1 MFHRILVPLDGSE
14 LAERALEPAMRL
26 AKQFGGEITL
36 LRVVVPE
43 PVLVALP
50 GLSPRPYDVYDAEL
64 RHDQEDAEAYL
75 SGLKLQ
81 WHDAGVATHTE
92 VLSGT
97 PAEMIV
103 DVAQERAADLIV
115 MSTHG
120 RSGVSRLLYG
130 SVAEAV
136 LRGAHLP
143 ILLIP
148 LDH

>member
-1 MFHRILVPLDGSE
+1 MFHRILVPLDGSA
-14 LAERALEPAMRL
+14 LAERALEPAIRL
-26 AKQFGGEITL
+26 ARQFGGEITL

-81 WHDAGVATHTE
+81 WHDAGVTTHTE

-103 DVAQERAADLIV
+103 DVAQERAVDLIV

>member
-1 MFHRILVPLDGSE
+1 M
-14 LAERALEPAMRL
+14 
-26 AKQFGGEITL
+26 

-64 RHDQEDAEAYL
+64 RRDQEEAEAYL

-81 WHDAGVATHTE
+81 WHGAGVAFNAE

-103 DVAQERAADLIV
+103 DVAQGRAVDLIV
-115 MSTHG
+115 MSTHAAPA
-120 RSGVSRLLYG
+120 STACSM
-130 SVAEAV
+130 EASPKPCCAA
-136 LRGAHLP
+136 RICP
-143 ILLIP
+143 SC
-148 LDH
+148 

>member
-1 MFHRILVPLDGSE
+1 MFHKILVPLDGSA
-14 LAERALEPAMRL
+14 LAERALEPAIRL
-26 AKQFGGEITL
+26 AKQFGSEMIL

-64 RHDQEDAEAYL
+64 RHDQEEAEAYL

-81 WHDAGVATHTE
+81 WHGAGVITHTE
-92 VLSGT
+92 VLSGA

-103 DVAQERAADLIV
+103 DAAQGRAVDLIV

-148 LDH
+148 LDQ

>member
-1 MFHRILVPLDGSE
+1 MFNKILVPLDGSA
-14 LAERALEPAMRL
+14 LAERALEPAIRL
-26 AKQFGGEITL
+26 ARQFGGEITL

-64 RHDQEDAEAYL
+64 RRDQEEAGAYL

-81 WHDAGVATHTE
+81 WHGAGVAIHAE

-103 DVAQERAADLIV
+103 DVAQGRAVDLIV

-120 RSGVSRLLYG
+120 RSGVNRLLYG

-148 LDH
+148 LDQ